1 MKYVLAIGLLVKP
14 YRSPK
19 MRLFLNDKFIDEVTL
34 DEIKEKKISYKVYGQ
49 FIESAI
55 AHTSIPEKFY
65 IYHIDENILKK
76 ENYLKVQFLDCSSN
90 HTNGF
95 ITKSDQYL
103 VHSLFFAPENLYF
116 KSKENFEEQFN
127 NKILKENNFIC
138 DNDDDAFYN
147 RVTKKVN
154 MPGWP
159 CPSVCEDTKLSFNDQ
174 TQYYEG
180 KDKIMTY
187 KIIKKYGIYTFDI
200 DLENIEPSPGPEEAG
215 QTSVKWNEFVSKL
228 DSKKAWPVLN
238 SFFAFCYHNKNNKY
252 LHEDQRSNH

>member
-34 DEIKEKKISYKVYGQ
+34 DEIKEKEISYKVYGQ

-147 RVTKKVN
+147 RVT
-154 MPGWP
+154 
-159 CPSVCEDTKLSFNDQ
+159 
-174 TQYYEG
+174 
-180 KDKIMTY
+180 Y

-215 QTSVKWNEFVSKL
+215 QTSVKWNESVSKL